1 MQQPKLISIKAYFGV
16 LLYDS
21 LLVIG
26 LLFAAT
32 IIFMIPYF
40 LSSGVDSTQNTNL
53 STTALQSAVFKT
65 YLFSIWF
72 SFLAWFWTRGGQTLG
87 LKAWK
92 ARVERNDASPLSL
105 WHVVIRFFSSLTP
118 WLVALFLYHLAGK
131 TGLITDPYKSW
142 VLLIGFSSILWSIF
156 DKDGLSLHDRFSE
169 TRIVRV
175 VS

>member
-1 MQQPKLISIKAYFGV
+1 MEKPKLISLRVYFGV

-26 LLFAAT
+26 LLFVAT
-32 IIFMIPYF
+32 IVYMLPYF
-40 LSSGVDSTQNTNL
+40 LNSDVDSSQNTNL
-53 STTALQSAVFKT
+53 STSVLQSAMFKT

-92 ARVERNDASPLSL
+92 ARVERSDASPLSL
-105 WHVVIRFFSSLTP
+105 WYVLIRFFSSLAP

-131 TGLITDPYKSW
+131 TGLITGPHKYW
-142 VLLIGFSSILWSIF
+142 ILLIGFSSIIWSFF

-169 TRIVRV
+169 THIVKV
-175 VS
+175 V